1 MFVKDLFFSELY
13 DCYGNLLKENQATVI
28 DLYYNQDFS
37 LGEIAEE
44 LNMSRAGVHDT
55 LKRAEKNLTEFE
67 EKLSLHSKL
76 DKINTAAERII
87 DIVNKINV
95 TDNTEIT
102 DNKDFYNNFANE
114 INNIKI
120 GLVNIKNEAEK
131 ILNEG

>member
-1 MFVKDLFFSELY
+1 MFIKNLFFSELY

-37 LGEIAEE
+37 LGEISEE

-67 EKLSLHSKL
+67 KKLFLHSKL
-76 DKINTAAERII
+76 EKINDSAEKII
-87 DIVNKINV
+87 GII
-95 TDNTEIT
+95 
-102 DNKDFYNNFANE
+102 NE
-114 INNIKI
+114 IDKKIKKNNEIEYIFTDELNTIK
-120 GLVNIKNEAEK
+120 KEAEK

>member
-1 MFVKDLFFSELY
+1 MFVKNLFFSELY
-13 DCYGNLLKENQATVI
+13 DCYGNLLRENQATVI

-55 LKRAEKNLTEFE
+55 LKRAEKNLAEFE

-76 DKINTAAERII
+76 EKINDSAERII
-87 DIVNKINV
+87 EIINEINV
-95 TDNTEIT
+95 TDNIK
-102 DNKDFYNNFANE
+102 NKENNNFTNE
-114 INNIKI
+114 IDDIKNGLKNIR
-120 GLVNIKNEAEK
+120 NEAEK

>member
-1 MFVKDLFFSELY
+1 MLEKNLQFSVLY
-13 DCYGNLLKENQATVI
+13 DYYGSLLKENQATVI

-44 LNMSRAGVHDT
+44 LGISRAGIHDT

-76 DKINTAAERII
+76 EKINESAENII
-87 DIVNKINV
+87 EIISKI
-95 TDNTEIT
+95 D
-102 DNKDFYNNFANE
+102 DNKYISELDS
-114 INNIKI
+114 IK
-120 GLVNIKNEAEK
+120 KEAEK

>member
-1 MFVKDLFFSELY
+1 MFVKNLFFSELY

-55 LKRAEKNLTEFE
+55 LKRAEKNLVEFE
-67 EKLSLHSKL
+67 DKLFLHSKL
-76 DKINTAAERII
+76 EKINNSAEKII
-87 DIVNKINV
+87 EIVNKIDM
-95 TDNTEIT
+95 TDNIE
-102 DNKDFYNNFANE
+102 NKDFTNE
-114 INNIKI
+114 IK
-120 GLVNIKNEAEK
+120 NIKNEAEK

>member
-1 MFVKDLFFSELY
+1 MFVKNLFFSELY

-55 LKRAEKNLTEFE
+55 LKRAEKNLVEFE

-76 DKINTAAERII
+76 EKINNSAEKII
-87 DIVNKINV
+87 EIINKINV
-95 TDNTEIT
+95 TDNIE
-102 DNKDFYNNFANE
+102 NKDFYNNFANE
-114 INNIKI
+114 IND
-120 GLVNIKNEAEK
+120 IKNEAEK

>member
-1 MFVKDLFFSELY
+1 MFIKNLFFSELY

-37 LGEIAEE
+37 LGEISEE

-67 EKLSLHSKL
+67 KKLFLHSKL
-76 DKINTAAERII
+76 EKINDSAEKII
-87 DIVNKINV
+87 GII
-95 TDNTEIT
+95 
-102 DNKDFYNNFANE
+102 NE
-114 INNIKI
+114 IDKKVKKNNEIEYIFTDELNIIK
-120 GLVNIKNEAEK
+120 KEAEK

>member
-1 MFVKDLFFSELY
+1 MLEKSLFFSVLY
-13 DCYGNLLKENQATVI
+13 DYYGNLLKENQAIVI

-44 LNMSRAGVHDT
+44 LNISRAGIHDT

-76 DKINTAAERII
+76 EKINESAENIIEIINRI
-87 DIVNKINV
+87 DDDK
-95 TDNTEIT
+95 
-102 DNKDFYNNFANE
+102 YSNE
-114 INNIKI
+114 LNSIRK
-120 GLVNIKNEAEK
+120 EAEK